1 MLKSNTRIRSGGP
14 PSLHLLVCLAVL
26 LSLGAPMTALA
37 APPEPNY
44 QGPEKCAECHAAE
57 TDAWKDSPHAQA
69 MAHIDETMQSA
80 CESDVADQECTCLT
94 CHTTDFDP
102 ATYSYT
108 YGGVSCEACHGPY
121 VEGHPQN
128 GVMQLDVDSSTCA
141 DCHTDTYQQWQQSPH
156 AAAGVQC
163 IGCHLSHSQD
173 FRLTDEALCG
183 SCHKNQVED
192 FAHTAHES
200 ADVSCTDCHLSS
212 THAAAASDGT
222 AAPDTMTLV
231 STGQSIG
238 RPEAPSHLFSVVSS
252 EACVNCHGQTI
263 HELMAGDTSTQAAST
278 ELLAMAGQ
286 VPELTAQ
293 LETQE
298 KTNKSLQVMT
308 LVSLG
313 LGMGIGGM
321 LGIVFMLVVGYITQ
335 GRAKR

>member
-1 MLKSNTRIRSGGP
+1 MLKSNTRMRIGGLA
-14 PSLHLLVCLAVL
+14 SLHVLVCLVVL
-26 LSLGAPMTALA
+26 LSLGAPAIALA
-37 APPEPNY
+37 GPPEPSY

-57 TDAWKDSPHAQA
+57 TEAWENSPHAHA
-69 MAHIDETMQSA
+69 MANIDETLQSA
-80 CESDVADQECTCLT
+80 CESDVAGQECTCLT

-141 DCHTDTYQQWQQSPH
+141 DCHVDTYQQWQASPH
-156 AAAGVQC
+156 AVAGVQC

-183 SCHKNQVED
+183 SCHKTQVED

-212 THAAAASDGT
+212 THAPSDGT
-222 AAPDTMTLV
+222 SAPDTMTLV
-231 STGQSIG
+231 STGQPVG
-238 RPEAPSHLFSVVSS
+238 RPEAPSHLFTVVSS

-263 HELMAGDTSTQAAST
+263 HELMPGDTATQAAST
-278 ELLAMAGQ
+278 ELLAMVDQ
-286 VPELTAQ
+286 VPQLTAQ

>member
-1 MLKSNTRIRSGGP
+1 MLKSNTCVRVGSLT
-14 PSLHLLVCLAVL
+14 SLHLFVCLVVL
-26 LSLGAPMTALA
+26 LSLGAPATALA
-37 APPEPNY
+37 GPPEPSY

-57 TDAWKDSPHAQA
+57 TEAWKNSPHAHA
-69 MAHIDETMQSA
+69 MAHIDETQQAA
-80 CESDVADQECTCLT
+80 CESDVGGEECTCLT
-94 CHTTDFDP
+94 CHTTDFNP
-102 ATYSYT
+102 ATYSYA
-108 YGGVSCEACHGPY
+108 YGGVSCESCHGPY

-141 DCHTDTYQQWQQSPH
+141 NCHAETYQQWQDSPH

-183 SCHKNQVED
+183 SCHSSQVED
-192 FAHTAHES
+192 FAHTVHES
-200 ADVSCTDCHLSS
+200 ADVTCTDCHLSS
-212 THAAAASDGT
+212 THAAPEGTTGSDG
-222 AAPDTMTLV
+222 MTLV
-231 STGQSIG
+231 STEPSMG
-238 RPEAPSHLFSVVSS
+238 RPEAPSHSFSVVTS

-263 HELMAGDTSTQAAST
+263 HELMPGDTTTQAAST
-278 ELLAMAGQ
+278 ELLAMADQ
-286 VPELTAQ
+286 VPQLTAQ

-298 KTNKSLQVMT
+298 KTTKSLQVMT

-321 LGIVFMLVVGYITQ
+321 LGIIFMLVIGYITQ